1 MTRPHVIADAATTT
15 FRAAIIGGSLGG
27 LAAAHE
33 LRSIGAEVAV
43 YERSVGR
50 TEARG
55 AGIVMQPEVA
65 SLLAQ
70 VGRSVPS
77 VSVQLAER
85 QQLHRH
91 GVPDRY
97 PAPQWMSAWD
107 TLYGALRAPLSDIC
121 LRLDSRLTGLSTA
134 GGQVSAQFGDGYTTT
149 ADLLVGADGIGSA
162 TRELLTGDNQLRYA
176 GYVAFRGLLPEH
188 SLPGPLH
195 DLLANRFTLFAVP
208 GMQMLCYLVPGTD
221 GERAEGGRR
230 VNWVW
235 YVNTAEAV
243 LPQLLTGRSGRR
255 FEFFLPPGELAGAA
269 LESVLALTES
279 ALPQPFAELVRLTP
293 IFLQPVFDLPPAP
306 RVGEHTVL
314 IGDAAG
320 TVRPHTASGTSK
332 AFGDAAGLAH
342 ALTGW
347 RRGTPLP
354 LRRLDAW
361 AAQRTVHLADIAD
374 AGVRLAA
381 RSQLGVGG
389 PQFL

>member
-1 MTRPHVIADAATTT
+1 MTRPRVITDAATTT
-15 FRAAIIGGSLGG
+15 FRAAVIGGSLGG

-33 LRSIGAEVAV
+33 LRSIGADVVV

-50 TEARG
+50 TEPRG

-91 GVPDRY
+91 RAPDRY
-97 PAPQWMSAWD
+97 RAPQWMSAWD
-107 TLYGALRAPLSDIC
+107 TLYAALRAPLAEVC
-121 LRLDSRLTGLSTA
+121 LRLDSRLTGLSA
-134 GGQVSAQFGDGYTTT
+134 EGGQVSARFGDGYTTT
-149 ADLLVGADGIGSA
+149 VDLVVGADGIGSA
-162 TRELLTGDNQLRYA
+162 TRQLLTGDNRSRYA
-176 GYVAFRGLLPEH
+176 GYVALRGLLPEH
-188 SLPGPLH
+188 ALPGPLH

-208 GMQMLCYLVPGTD
+208 GMQMLCYLVPGAD
-221 GERAEGGRR
+221 GERAQGHRR

-235 YVNTAEAV
+235 YVNTAEAT
-243 LPQLLTGRSGRR
+243 LPKLLTGRSGRR
-255 FEFFLPPGELAGAA
+255 FDFFLPPGELTAHAGEAVA
-269 LESVLALTES
+269 TLAEHWLPRPLT
-279 ALPQPFAELVRLTP
+279 ELVRLTSM
-293 IFLQPVFDLPPAP
+293 FLQPVFDLPPAP
-306 RVGEHTVL
+306 RVTDHAVL

-347 RRGTPLP
+347 RHGQPLP
-354 LRRLDAW
+354 VPRLDSW
-361 AAQRTVHLADIAD
+361 SAQRTAHLMDIAD
-374 AGVRLAA
+374 TGVRLAA
-381 RSQLGVGG
+381 RSQLGIDG